1 VTRAILAATPI
12 ATPSI
17 IHSREIAALRS
28 PRGSISAPASPKAE
42 AMELT
47 PAMSLAAAKEK
58 LNSLREH
65 AHQMFR
71 SFHHSQVPRYWRRLY
86 TDASILLVL
95 AELLRDSRGPDEFY
109 KRLIGLLDEAIVI
122 TNAPGAGRSDM
133 CHDTIARIQE
143 EYLPLTDMARPST
156 STPGASGSYPDSFED
171 NSAPPD
177 IRTSK
182 RPKRATRGAA
192 SLNGSATAGLPASPL
207 PTTSTRQIHRVV
219 DTPTL
224 MEYKTRYYESPFII
238 PRYAADWSACST
250 WSNPQYLRMVGG
262 LGRKVPVEI
271 SRPGQ
276 DYTSDKWTTKMMDW
290 EEFIDKLHA
299 RSAFG
304 AKARAKAQALALA
317 AAVPRPATPVDPSV
331 PRKRGR
337 PPGSKT
343 TQVVPVP
350 VPVEEW
356 PGDTLYLAQHDL
368 INQFPE
374 LRSDIII
381 PDYVYALAPAP
392 SWFPDYKPP
401 RVEGEY
407 IVNNW
412 IGPKGSITPA
422 HKVQKSCYRNSTAKL
437 T

>member
-1 VTRAILAATPI
+1 MTGAILAATPV
-12 ATPSI
+12 ATPSTN
-17 IHSREIAALRS
+17 HSREIATLRS
-28 PRGSISAPASPKAE
+28 PRGSISAPASPKTE
-42 AMELT
+42 MVELA

-58 LNSLREH
+58 LHALREH

-86 TDASILLVL
+86 TDTSILMVL
-95 AELLRDSRGPDEFY
+95 AELLRDTGGADEFY
-109 KRLIGLLDEAIVI
+109 KSLIGLLDEAIVI

-133 CHDTIARIQE
+133 CHDAIAHIQE
-143 EYLPLTDMARPST
+143 EYLPLTDIARPST
-156 STPGASGSYPDSFED
+156 STSGASGSYPDSFED
-171 NSAPPD
+171 NSVPPD
-177 IRTSK
+177 IRASK
-182 RPKRATRGAA
+182 RPKRVTRGAA
-192 SLNGSATAGLPASPL
+192 SLNGSAAVGVPASPL
-207 PTTSTRQIHRVV
+207 PATSTRQIHRVT

-238 PRYAADWSACST
+238 PRYAADWPACST
-250 WSNPQYLRMVGG
+250 WGNPQYLRMVGG
-262 LGRKVPVEI
+262 LGRKVPVEV

-276 DYTSDKWTTKMMDW
+276 DYTSDQWTTRMMDW
-290 EEFIDKLHA
+290 EEFIDTLHA

-304 AKARAKAQALALA
+304 AKARARAQASAMA
-317 AAVPRPATPVDPSV
+317 AAVPRPATPVDPNV

-343 TQVVPVP
+343 TQAVPVP
-350 VPVEEW
+350 ITIEEW
-356 PGDTLYLAQHDL
+356 SGETQYLAQHDL

-381 PDYVYALAPAP
+381 PDYVYSLAPAP

-401 RVEGEY
+401 RVEGEH
-407 IVNNW
+407 IINNW

-422 HKVQKSCYRNSTAKL
+422 HKVLNPTLS
-437 T
+437 